1 MYTCFFSHS
10 AAEVTVIL
18 ANVSKY
24 LTYVRSSVS
33 YVQKHLNSVRE
44 PLEFVQVNI
53 LLKTCSAYED
63 IQRVRSIGKS
73 GFIFS
78 KSKSGFPNRT
88 QNPKTDL
95 TSEKSVLKVISN

>member
-1 MYTCFFSHS
+1 MTLRIHFFSYS

-33 YVQKHLNSVRE
+33 YVQKHLNSVSE

-63 IQRVRSIGKS
+63 IQRITYYEADHYIEKRSHYVM
-73 GFIFS
+73 
-78 KSKSGFPNRT
+78 
-88 QNPKTDL
+88 L
-95 TSEKSVLKVISN
+95 LW

>member
-1 MYTCFFSHS
+1 MEVNRGFTVISSQWTCVYILFSYS

-63 IQRVRSIGKS
+63 IQRISYFEAYHYKENRSRYVTL
-73 GFIFS
+73 
-78 KSKSGFPNRT
+78 PW
-88 QNPKTDL
+88 
-95 TSEKSVLKVISN
+95 

>member
-1 MYTCFFSHS
+1 MTLSIHFFSYS

-24 LTYVRSSVS
+24 LTYVRSRVS
-33 YVQKHLNSVRE
+33 YVQKRLNSVRE

-63 IQRVRSIGKS
+63 IRRISYFEVDHFIEKRSRYVML
-73 GFIFS
+73 
-78 KSKSGFPNRT
+78 PW
-88 QNPKTDL
+88 
-95 TSEKSVLKVISN
+95 